1 MCTTFCGTRRGFNI
15 ERLGGPLMGSKRGQP
30 PHLVNSTPML
40 EGMIF
45 FHVVRKKGSTETIEI
60 PKVMAVLGIA

>member
-1 MCTTFCGTRRGFNI
+1 
-15 ERLGGPLMGSKRGQP
+15 MGSKRGQP